1 MTRVRR
7 ALLFNACERY
17 AGLAINFV
25 TVSVVSRLL
34 TPGEV
39 GLSVIGLGIMTLALA
54 LREFVSPDFLIQRP
68 EVSRPDMRTAFTV
81 LLVLYAPVAVGLAV
95 LAPWMADFY
104 GEPGLSDYIRVVI
117 AAGLLETLSLPVV
130 ALLRRD
136 MAFGVLAALNTAVAV
151 VGAAITVALAAL
163 GFGFMSFA
171 WAWLAAATTTTVLAL
186 WFRPHWWMFVPSL
199 ASWRNALGFGGCN
212 GAVAALGRLY
222 ESLPQLVLGRILTVD
237 VVAFYNRASMVVT
250 LPDRIVL
257 SGVFSVA
264 FPAFAASAR
273 QGGDVK
279 RAYLLALSHITVFH
293 WPALLL
299 LTVLAH
305 PVVLILMG
313 QQWTGIVPL
322 VRLMSVACMFWFPVI
337 LTQPVLVALG
347 AQQDALVAKLVS
359 VLVCATVLCAAS
371 LQGVE
376 EMALSQFITIPFQM
390 AVALVAV
397 RRHVGFAWSEVAG
410 AVWRSAVVTALCLS
424 GPLAVVAMH
433 GFDPRLSI
441 PGAMLAV
448 VLAAFGWVAGLWL
461 TRHPFFAELLL
472 LVNRGGRFEAGRRLL
487 DRTLIRRA
495 PAR

>member
-1 MTRVRR
+1 MAGIRR

-17 AGLAINFV
+17 VGLAINFV

-34 TPGEV
+34 TPGEI

-54 LREFVSPDFLIQRP
+54 LREFASPDFLIQRP
-68 EVSRPDMRTAFTV
+68 EVSRPDVRTAFTV
-81 LLVLYAPVAVGLAV
+81 LLVLYGPVAVGLAV
-95 LAPWMADFY
+95 LAPWLAELY
-104 GEPGLSDYIRVVI
+104 GEPGLSGYIRVVI
-117 AAGLLETLSLPVV
+117 AAGLLETLSSPVV

-136 MAFGVLAALNTAVAV
+136 MAFGVIAALNTAVAV
-151 VGAAITVALAAL
+151 AGAATTITLAAL

-171 WAWLAAATTTTVLAL
+171 WAWLAAAAATAVLAL
-186 WFRPHWWMFVPSL
+186 WFRPHWWMFIPSL
-199 ASWRNALGFGGCN
+199 ASWRSALGFGGCN

-222 ESLPQLVLGRILTVD
+222 ESLPQLVLGRILSVD
-237 VVAFYNRASMVVT
+237 VVAFYNRAGMVVT

-264 FPAFAASAR
+264 FPAFAAGVR
-273 QGGDVK
+273 QGSNVE
-279 RAYLLALSHITVFH
+279 RAYLLALSHITLFH

-299 LTVLAH
+299 LGVLAH
-305 PVVLILMG
+305 PVVMILMG
-313 QQWTGIVPL
+313 PQWTGIVPL
-322 VRLMSVACMFWFPVI
+322 VQIMSIACVFWFPVI

-376 EMALSQFITIPFQM
+376 AMALSQFITIPFQM

-410 AVWRSAVVTALCLS
+410 ALWRSAAVTALCLS
-424 GPLAVVAMH
+424 GPLAIVAMH
-433 GFDPRLSI
+433 GFDLRLSI
-441 PGAMLAV
+441 PAAMLAV
-448 VLAAFGWVAGLWL
+448 VLAALGWTAGLRL

-472 LVNRGGRFEAGRRLL
+472 LLDRGGRFEAGRRLL
-487 DRTLIRRA
+487 DRIPARRA